1 MRRILEFVSQ
11 VLTGPMLVV
20 QAITPQSAVA
30 YIVNFPL
37 ISHPN
42 LRFVFAIPEGK
53 LLQGIF
59 FWHFTLKNY
68 DLSLNFTNNQPVKLR
83 LFLVLVIVYI
93 SAVFGWW
100 LYSFITY
107 TEKEYNLERDNLRLN
122 ALVIKNSIIEY
133 LERFYNNDTQSPY
146 QVYSEHKSEVEDFHE
161 RLNQKY
167 RVKTYLHIQDTA
179 SPLHYMIAITTA
191 NSEFKAIYTNYV
203 KKKRAFYSEV
213 IFFTILVV
221 SGVIWVFGKLE
232 SLLNLNK
239 MQNNF
244 LLSVTHEFKTPLTAI
259 KLSAQTLMQRKMDE
273 TVRMALVQ
281 QMVNNSDRLDE
292 LLDNVM
298 LATRI
303 DSRSY
308 TFDMHRIDVSE
319 LISQSANL
327 ILCEPH
333 FRGKFHFDEQPM
345 LITGDEMSLKLVFS
359 NLFQN
364 AIKYAGSDSEITVKY
379 VFDDQGFTIKVSDN
393 GKGLDIKEH
402 KAIFKKF
409 YRVGDEDTRES
420 KGTGLGL
427 FLVKQILKSH
437 KAQISAEPNSP
448 RGITFNI
455 NFKQNLL

>member
-1 MRRILEFVSQ
+1 M
-11 VLTGPMLVV
+11 
-20 QAITPQSAVA
+20 
-30 YIVNFPL
+30 
-37 ISHPN
+37 
-42 LRFVFAIPEGK
+42 
-53 LLQGIF
+53 
-59 FWHFTLKNY
+59 NY
-68 DLSLNFTNNQPVKLR
+68 ANYQLVKLR
-83 LFLVLVIVYI
+83 LFLVLVIIYI

-107 TEKEYNLERDNLRLN
+107 TEKEYYLERDNLQLN
-122 ALVIKNSIIEY
+122 ALVIKNDIIEY
-133 LERFYNNDTQSPY
+133 LDRHYVNSGKTPFEAYKTHEKEINDI
-146 QVYSEHKSEVEDFHE
+146 HK
-161 RLNQKY
+161 RLNEKY
-167 RVKTYLHIQDTA
+167 HVSTYLSIKDTV
-179 SPLHYMIAITTA
+179 SQLHNLISVRISKDEFNAI
-191 NSEFKAIYTNYV
+191 FRNYI

-213 IFFTILVV
+213 IFFTILVI

-259 KLSAQTLMQRKMDE
+259 KLSAQTLMHRKPEE
-273 TVRMALVQ
+273 TLKMALVQ

-303 DSRSY
+303 DSKSY
-308 TFDMHRIDVSE
+308 KFDMHRMDITE
-319 LISQSANL
+319 LINKTADL
-327 ILCEPH
+327 LLVEPY
-333 FRGKFHFDEQPM
+333 FQGKFKFDEQPM

-364 AIKYAGSDSEITVKY
+364 AIKYAGSDSEIEVKY
-379 VFDDQGFTIKVSDN
+379 RFDDNGFTISVSDN
-393 GKGLDIKEH
+393 GKGVNPKEH

-409 YRVGDEDTRES
+409 YRVGDENTRET

-437 KAQISAEPNSP
+437 KAEISAEPNKP